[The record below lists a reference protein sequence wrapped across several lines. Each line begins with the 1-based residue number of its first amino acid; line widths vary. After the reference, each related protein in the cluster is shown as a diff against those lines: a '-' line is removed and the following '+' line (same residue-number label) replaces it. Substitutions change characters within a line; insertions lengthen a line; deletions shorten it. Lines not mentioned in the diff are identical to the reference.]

1 MNQQSQMT
9 SPKSIK
15 TEIEDLESLIGISF
29 NSKDLLEI
37 ALTHRSSN
45 RQVDGY
51 AIHNERLE
59 FLGDAVLELLI
70 SDYLFHKF
78 KDQDEGYLTSIRSA
92 TVRTESLAYEAG
104 RLNLG
109 KFLIM
114 SKGEESTGGR
124 LRPYI
129 LANSFEALVGAI
141 YIDQGIDKA
150 RDFLESNLFYKIK
163 EIAEKRLDIDPKS
176 KLQEMAQEELKITPY
191 YVLIASTGPDH
202 DKSFKMRTILGKV
215 RCGIGEGPN
224 KQFAEQQAA
233 DKTLQKWDLYK
244 KKFLNN

>member
-1 MNQQSQMT
+1 MQNKT
-9 SPKSIK
+9 IK
-15 TEIEDLESLIGISF
+15 TEIKDLETLIGINF
-29 NSKDLLEI
+29 NNKDLLEI

-45 RQVDGY
+45 KQVNGY
-51 AIHNERLE
+51 AVHNERLE

-78 KDQDEGYLTSIRSA
+78 KNEDEGYLTSIRSA
-92 TVRTESLAYEAG
+92 TVRTESLAYEAL

-109 KFLIM
+109 QFLIM

-141 YIDQGIDKA
+141 YLDQGIEKA
-150 RDFLESNLFYKIK
+150 REFLEAHLFYKIK
-163 EIAEKRLDIDPKS
+163 EIADKRLDIDPKS
-176 KLQEMAQEELKITPY
+176 KLQEMAQEELKITPF
-191 YVLIASTGPDH
+191 YVLIASAGPDH
-202 DKSFKMRTILGKV
+202 EKSFKMRTILGKV

-224 KQFAEQQAA
+224 KQYAEQQAA
-233 DKTLQKWDLYK
+233 AKTLEKWDVYK